1 MEFLLVSMCCDT
13 AIALGFLLISVF
25 CDSLSQGGG
34 RSNICGILRTGRE
47 QMHHDT
53 AYHYR
58 LIEMQMAKENNQP
71 TDKSAQGRFVAE
83 CVWVIKQ
90 RISGVSSVV
99 T

>member
-1 MEFLLVSMCCDT
+1 
-13 AIALGFLLISVF
+13 
-25 CDSLSQGGG
+25 
-34 RSNICGILRTGRE
+34 
-47 QMHHDT
+47 MHHDI

-71 TDKSAQGRFVAE
+71 TDKSAQGRFVAD

-99 T
+99 TYMTACAAAKELLNIAFTYHCGLVVR